1 MNRSRDGCT
10 VRDWVWGDLR
20 MSNLQRKLD
29 HWLVQVDGATLRQWL
44 LRILFTGIGCGLL
57 AISIADRL

>member
-1 MNRSRDGCT
+1 
-10 VRDWVWGDLR
+10 